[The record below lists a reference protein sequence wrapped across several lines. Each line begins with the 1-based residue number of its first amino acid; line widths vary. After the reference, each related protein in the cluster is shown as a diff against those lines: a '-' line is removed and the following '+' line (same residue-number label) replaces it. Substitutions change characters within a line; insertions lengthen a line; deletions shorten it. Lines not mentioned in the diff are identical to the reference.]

1 MSWRGV
7 STATPQQA
15 DSTSKPGLRANR
27 ARPLHRLGLARAA
40 SPRNR
45 ATARSTAPRRLR
57 WLGIASSP
65 LKLQRI
71 RRPHEPKPFGP
82 ALKHL
87 YLFRGH
93 AGCGPPAYLPGRL
106 LMPQATE
113 KARNAKADQRRT
125 IGTDLP
131 LDSIRR
137 LIQRLV
143 RRGTQRST
151 QQRVSYLDRWHSPSH
166 LHSRFA

>member
-113 KARNAKADQRRT
+113 KARNVPDQRLAAHEPAITHDDARESFASV
-125 IGTDLP
+125 GSPDLVV
-131 LDSIRR
+131 S
-137 LIQRLV
+137 
-143 RRGTQRST
+143 G
-151 QQRVSYLDRWHSPSH
+151 RVSFNIFGFRLLGGQLDD
-166 LHSRFA
+166 